1 MTRSSSAGT
10 SASASKPV
18 RTLMTTIMTTR
29 SEPPAS
35 ALIAI
40 ATHSRGGEEHGGQT
54 ISALD
59 AAIQATVA
67 GLEEGARYRAH
78 LRKPLPV
85 DALGEVRFQ
94 PDQAYPVAAHGQ
106 VRDQRHC
113 QHVAHAHADAETKP
127 QQLEVNAFGMQAA
140 ARPGIEQIA
149 RNRQQCKRQQ
159 AGNEQFELVGTLTQS
174 AEARCRFQYWID
186 LGNRRVRLSQ
196 G

>member
-1 MTRSSSAGT
+1 MLPSR
-10 SASASKPV
+10 
-18 RTLMTTIMTTR
+18 
-29 SEPPAS
+29 PP
-35 ALIAI
+35 
-40 ATHSRGGEEHGGQT
+40 SR
-54 ISALD
+54 A
-59 AAIQATVA
+59 
-67 GLEEGARYRAH
+67 
-78 LRKPLPV
+78 LRKARDTGPICGSP
-85 DALGEVRFQ
+85 
-94 PDQAYPVAAHGQ
+94 AHGQ